1 MRIATWNIER
11 LKHFKRLPEITS
23 AIEKVNAD
31 ILILTE
37 SDTRIKTGYPFDS
50 LSDSLDSDFYR
61 NTERRITIHSKFEI
75 VKHHQTFDSKTSICP
90 EVATPKGNLLVY
102 GTIIGIHGNRR
113 KSFNEDLEKQ
123 LQDFDRLATMNICIA
138 GDFNMSFGDNYY
150 YTKHGRDSLNE
161 SFSKNQVINLTA
173 GLSEAIDHICI
184 SESFAG
190 GASVNMEEWNSG
202 KTLSDHKGVCVEF
215 EF

>member
-11 LKHFKRLPEITS
+11 LKHFKRLSEITS
-23 AIEKVNAD
+23 AIENANAD

-37 SDTRIKTGYPFDS
+37 SDTRVRTDYPFNS
-50 LSDSLDSDFYR
+50 ASVSLDSDSYR
-61 NTERRITIHSKFEI
+61 DTERRITIHSKFEI

-90 EVATPKGNLLVY
+90 EIATPNGNLLVY

-138 GDFNMSFGDNYY
+138 GDFNISFGDNYY
-150 YTKHGRDSLNE
+150 HTNHGRDSLNE
-161 SFSKNQVINLTA
+161 SFSNNKVNNLTA
-173 GLSEAIDHICI
+173 DLSEAIDHICL
-184 SESFAG
+184 SKSFVG
-190 GASVNMEEWNSG
+190 DTSVKIEEWNSG